1 MASILDLLA
10 KIKEAKYGKDVRQS
24 IHDAIQQC
32 YNDATGN
39 PDSIAA
45 HVGDTENPHDVTAEQ
60 IGLKTAAADISA
72 LQSPEFEDYTA
83 DGATV
88 PDARA
93 AISEMTSKMSMFT
106 FLGKAK
112 AALMGLVTLG
122 EMRALLVNNGLTTES
137 GKYFLDAAYGKTLA
151 DLIAANATSITKLNS
166 DQKDNAVITL
176 TLNSEYCEELGVSMA
191 MLTRNLF
198 GVHIAFKAKNTIPI
212 GTTIV
217 SFSKNLWEGCQFKAA
232 NNIATWTKSGA
243 IFTYNITADG
253 YVTTG
258 IAITSGDYVG
268 LDFVALLVV
277 ND

>member
-166 DQKDNAVITL
+166 DLSTKLTKGSLFSAVVSAEYSIEAGSEASVTAPCTREGYTELCIAGFSGL
-176 TLNSEYCEELGVSMA
+176 TSTCMARQFFISGGSATVSA
-191 MLTRNLF
+191 YNR
-198 GVHIAFKAKNTIPI
+198 
-212 GTTIV
+212 GT
-217 SFSKNLWEGCQFKAA
+217 SKQTGTCNIRVLYRA
-232 NNIATWTKSGA
+232 N
-243 IFTYNITADG
+243 
-253 YVTTG
+253 
-258 IAITSGDYVG
+258 
-268 LDFVALLVV
+268 
-277 ND
+277 

>member
-166 DQKDNAVITL
+166 ELQFDNVEKTI
-176 TLNSEYCEELGVSMA
+176 
-191 MLTRNLF
+191 F
-198 GVHIAFKAKNTIPI
+198 GVTTEDNMYIALISSK
-212 GTTIV
+212 GERRQLTIV
-217 SFSKNLWEGCQFKAA
+217 NDGMYYGYNTSDGTWHELWR
-232 NNIATWTKSGA
+232 
-243 IFTYNITADG
+243 
-253 YVTTG
+253 
-258 IAITSGDYVG
+258 
-268 LDFVALLVV
+268 VV
-277 ND
+277 PGVNVQE